1 VDVTDRAGSI
11 GRAVQSQIY
20 RAGALGRRPAVP
32 VSPDRLERA
41 ARRRMSPRA
50 WAYVAGAAGQ
60 QRTAQANLDAFDR
73 WRIVPRMLRDVD
85 VRDTTV
91 ELFGRRLRAPFLGGF
106 NRSSQR
112 RCPGVIVGVRR
123 GLRRESSSRGSFAG
137 GR

>member
-73 WRIVPRMLRDVD
+73 WRIVPRMLRDVA

-91 ELFGRRLRAPFLGGF
+91 ELFGRDCVP
-106 NRSSQR
+106 RSCLPRSGCWR
-112 RCPGVIVGVRR
+112 WPIPKGTSPWPGPRPGWM
-123 GLRRESSSRGSFAG
+123 FP
-137 GR
+137 